1 MTMRQTPARHR
12 RPAFRLSPLWLCGL
26 LTMGTAGLPFQ
37 AAHALDLRQSYEA
50 AIGADPRLAAARAT
64 AAAAEERVPQAWS
77 QLLPNVSFSA
87 NEAQNLLD
95 TTRPNPLTGE
105 KFTST
110 DRYVSTSGALSLRQ
124 TIFRLPQTL
133 NVTQAG
139 FLVNDARYGL
149 NLEVQNAGV
158 RLSAAYFEALLA
170 TDQLALIEA
179 QKISTTT
186 GLDAAQKALL
196 AGSGT
201 RTDVDQAQTRLDTVL
216 AQEIEARQHV
226 DFTRRTLQTLI
237 GRAPDTLAALDP
249 ARLQR
254 GARLSESLED
264 LISAAADSSP
274 EIRSLRARVEASRIE
289 VDKATAGHYPT
300 LDLVGQVSK
309 SQSENVT
316 NPFAAYFNRS
326 IGVQLNV
333 PIYSGGYITSVQR
346 QAAAQLQ
353 NAQSLLDAGLL
364 EIGLKVQREYRG
376 VTEGAAKLRAL
387 EQAVSS
393 ARIALDSTRK
403 SYKAGVRTLLNVL
416 DADQELKSS
425 ERNLVQARY
434 NYIMSRIRLAALLG
448 NAVLA
453 IEETNTWLN

>member
-1 MTMRQTPARHR
+1 MTMRQTNARSR
-12 RPAFRLSPLWLCGL
+12 RPAVRLSPLWLCGL
-26 LTMGTAGLPFQ
+26 LTLGTAGLPFR

-64 AAAAEERVPQAWS
+64 AAAAEERLPQAWS

-105 KFTST
+105 MFKST
-110 DRYVSTSGALSLRQ
+110 DRYVSTSGTLSLRQ

-139 FLVNDARYGL
+139 FLVNDARFGL

-226 DFTRRTLQTLI
+226 DFTRRTLQSTHRPSARHA
-237 GRAPDTLAALDP
+237 GRARSGAPAA
-249 ARLQR
+249 
-254 GARLSESLED
+254 GC
-264 LISAAADSSP
+264 
-274 EIRSLRARVEASRIE
+274 
-289 VDKATAGHYPT
+289 
-300 LDLVGQVSK
+300 
-309 SQSENVT
+309 
-316 NPFAAYFNRS
+316 
-326 IGVQLNV
+326 
-333 PIYSGGYITSVQR
+333 
-346 QAAAQLQ
+346 
-353 NAQSLLDAGLL
+353 
-364 EIGLKVQREYRG
+364 
-376 VTEGAAKLRAL
+376 
-387 EQAVSS
+387 QAV
-393 ARIALDSTRK
+393 RK
-403 SYKAGVRTLLNVL
+403 PGGP
-416 DADQELKSS
+416 DQ
-425 ERNLVQARY
+425 R
-434 NYIMSRIRLAALLG
+434 SR
-448 NAVLA
+448 
-453 IEETNTWLN
+453 